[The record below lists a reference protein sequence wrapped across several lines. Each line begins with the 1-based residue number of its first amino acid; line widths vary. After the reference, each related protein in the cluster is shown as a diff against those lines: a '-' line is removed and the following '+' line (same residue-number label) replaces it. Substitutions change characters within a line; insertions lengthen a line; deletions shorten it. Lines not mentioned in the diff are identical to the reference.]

1 MAQEDG
7 SDSANAAVSG
17 SGSKQGKTSEQ
28 NQCDVL
34 LKTLLSEKSC
44 EASLRRQYTAAGKER
59 DVAFAELRK
68 AQQKHLSLLSKHE
81 KLQEDLKQKATMVC
95 LIRDAYSKAILAN
108 GVDKNGDEVTATA
121 NVRKKVTP
129 ITEEKRVGVRSDAYS
144 KALEAHSK
152 AKLANVVVKNGEEVT
167 PITDDQSKQSI
178 CNNVVVKN
186 GEEVTP
192 ITDDQSKQITDDQSK
207 QSICN
212 DGVGV
217 ILTSMECEAKVNVE
231 MSISEDGEDEELLEM
246 LRATEANL
254 MCKNGGGIGSKT
266 NEVTS
271 VEHATSTVVLV
282 KESGANEAKID
293 PVVASLSSSTHDSTV
308 SNHST
313 SGSVS
318 KNTPGGDKEQ
328 QYTDT
333 SAVSGKKRGVT
344 KAALVSPPRK
354 SMKKNT
360 K

>member
-1 MAQEDG
+1 MMAQEDC
-7 SDSANAAVSG
+7 SSSANAPVSFGSGSKPNAAVAFG

-152 AKLANVVVKNGEEVT
+152 AKLA
-167 PITDDQSKQSI
+167 
-178 CNNVVVKN
+178 NVVVKN

>member
-28 NQCDVL
+28 NQCDML
-34 LKTLLSEKSC
+34 LKTLLSEKAC
-44 EASLRRQYTAAGKER
+44 EASLRRLYTAAGKER

-68 AQQKHLSLLSKHE
+68 AQHKHLSLLSKHE

-95 LIRDAYSKAILAN
+95 LIRDAYSKAKLAN
-108 GVDKNGDEVTATA
+108 GVDKNGDEVTG

-129 ITEEKRVGVRSDAYS
+129 VTDEKWVGVRSDAYS
-144 KALEAHSK
+144 KALDAHSK
-152 AKLANVVVKNGEEVT
+152 AKLANVVVENGEEVT

-178 CNNVVVKN
+178 GNN
-186 GEEVTP
+186 
-192 ITDDQSKQITDDQSK
+192 
-207 QSICN
+207 
-212 DGVGV
+212 GVGV
-217 ILTSMECEAKVNVE
+217 ILTSMECKAKVNVE
-231 MSISEDGEDEELLEM
+231 MSISEDGEDEELLEI

-254 MCKNGGGIGSKT
+254 MCKNGGGICNKT
-266 NEVTS
+266 NEAS
-271 VEHATSTVVLV
+271 SAEHSTANVVLV
-282 KESGANEAKID
+282 KESVDNEAMID
-293 PVVASLSSSTHDSTV
+293 PVVASLSSTHDSTG

-328 QYTDT
+328 QFPDT
-333 SAVSGKKRGVT
+333 SAVLGKKRGAT

-354 SMKKNT
+354 STKKNT

>member
-1 MAQEDG
+1 MMAQEDC
-7 SDSANAAVSG
+7 SSSANAPVSFGSGSKPNAAVAFG

-178 CNNVVVKN
+178 CN
-186 GEEVTP
+186 
-192 ITDDQSKQITDDQSK
+192 
-207 QSICN
+207 

-231 MSISEDGEDEELLEM
+231 MSISEDGEDEELLEI
-246 LRATEANL
+246 LKATEANL
-254 MCKNGGGIGSKT
+254 MCKNGGGICNKT

-271 VEHATSTVVLV
+271 VEHATTSTVVLV
-282 KESGANEAKID
+282 KESGDTEAMID
-293 PVVASLSSSTHDSTV
+293 PVVASLSSTHNDSTG

-318 KNTPGGDKEQ
+318 KNTPEGDKEQ
-328 QYTDT
+328 QFTDT
-333 SAVSGKKRGVT
+333 LAALGKKRGGT

-354 SMKKNT
+354 LTKKNT